1 MVIQILFLSLY
12 CNQLKIKVMGIMG
25 MVGEVM
31 IFTGIVM
38 VVVGVVLKIKALR
51 K

>member
-1 MVIQILFLSLY
+1 
-12 CNQLKIKVMGIMG
+12 MGIMG
-25 MVGEVM
+25 MVGEAM

>member
-1 MVIQILFLSLY
+1 
-12 CNQLKIKVMGIMG
+12 MGIMG

-38 VVVGVVLKIKALR
+38 VVIGVVLKIKALR

>member
-1 MVIQILFLSLY
+1 
-12 CNQLKIKVMGIMG
+12 MGIMG
-25 MVGEVM
+25 MVGEAM
-31 IFTGIVM
+31 IFAGIVM

>member
-1 MVIQILFLSLY
+1 
-12 CNQLKIKVMGIMG
+12 MGIMG
-25 MVGEVM
+25 MVGEAM
-31 IFTGIVM
+31 IFVGIVM